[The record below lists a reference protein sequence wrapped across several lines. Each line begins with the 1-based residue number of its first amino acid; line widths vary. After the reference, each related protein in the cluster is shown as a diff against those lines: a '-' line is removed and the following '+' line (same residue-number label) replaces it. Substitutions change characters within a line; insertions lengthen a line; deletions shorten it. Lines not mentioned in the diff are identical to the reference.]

1 MKRLLREPLLHFAVL
16 GAALFALYGAVS
28 GSDSGADRDIVV
40 TRGQVESLSAGFER
54 SWNRPPTEAELA
66 GLVEGWVRDEVLYRE
81 GLALGLERDDVVVRK
96 RVGQKFELL
105 AEDAV
110 QSLPPS
116 DAELQAWLDAHAA
129 DYTQPPR
136 ASFEQVY
143 FDPRKRR
150 ESLQR
155 DVERALASR
164 DPGALGDPTL
174 LPAKLDDAPLRDVAS
189 QFGASFARDVA
200 ALPLGQWRGPIG
212 SSYGA
217 HVVRV
222 TSRSEPGPPRLA
234 AVREAVARDWEA
246 ARTRAAK
253 DALYQRLRAGYQ
265 VTVESPAAGAE

>member
-1 MKRLLREPLLHFAVL
+1 MTRLLREPLLHFAVL

-28 GSDSGADRDIVV
+28 GGDSGTDREIVV
-40 TRGQVESLSAGFER
+40 TRGRVESLSAGFER
-54 SWNRPPTEAELA
+54 SWNRAPTDAELA

-110 QSLPPS
+110 GSVPPT
-116 DAELQAWLDAHAA
+116 DAALQAWLDSHAA
-129 DYTQPPR
+129 DYAQPPS

-150 ESLQR
+150 DSLQR

-164 DPGALGDPTL
+164 DPAALGDPTL
-174 LPAKLDDAPLRDVAS
+174 LPARLENVRLRDVAS
-189 QFGASFARDVA
+189 QFGPTFARDLA
-200 ALPLGQWRGPIG
+200 ALPLGGWRGPVG

-217 HVVRV
+217 HLVRV
-222 TSRSEPGPPRLA
+222 TARTEPGPPALD

-246 ARTRAAK
+246 ERTRAAK
-253 DALYQRLRAGYQ
+253 DALYQRLRANYQ
-265 VTVESPAAGAE
+265 VTVEPAEAAGQ